1 MHMFAS
7 ASYCSCPS
15 LPLISP
21 PPPSYSANIWLIF
34 ILLFERMIFILLTAA
49 AQQHVRKETCLF
61 ISFIF
66 VFARNEKKLVLSVS
80 QSVKNTCNVMY
91 PKNVYST
98 LTTVMPHKYRASF
111 QRDGK
116 CNRRKLIHAS
126 QSSIA
131 PFGCHVPFRVAG
143 AMITTYSSCCLLPM
157 FSITPTTHRAAGVA
171 GQLCHLK
178 HQLTPVILFSWY
190 RV

>member
-1 MHMFAS
+1 
-7 ASYCSCPS
+7 
-15 LPLISP
+15 LIDF
-21 PPPSYSANIWLIF
+21 YSSFWKDDF
-34 ILLFERMIFILLTAA
+34 HSSHGSSAA
-49 AQQHVRKETCLF
+49 ACTKRNLFVYLVYFCFCEERKETC
-61 ISFIF
+61 
-66 VFARNEKKLVLSVS
+66 SVS

-111 QRDGK
+111 QRYGK

-178 HQLTPVILFSWY
+178 HQLTPVILFSLCHPISPWIMI
-190 RV
+190 

>member
-21 PPPSYSANIWLIF
+21 PPSSYSAYIWLIF

-49 AQQHVRKETCLF
+49 ACTKRNLFVYLVYFCFCEERKETC
-61 ISFIF
+61 
-66 VFARNEKKLVLSVS
+66 SVS

-116 CNRRKLIHAS
+116 CHRRKLIHAS